1 MMDEWTKGMITGAII
16 GVIGTLAGMA
26 VGSFI

>member
-1 MMDEWTKGMITGAII
+1 MDEWTKGLITGAII

-26 VGSFI
+26 VGSLT